1 MLAVVVVVTLVFS
14 AAVLALVRE
23 AAQLRQT
30 IARLERRVAAVELE
44 AATTVVIEPE
54 PEPEPTQPRPRN
66 LLVN

>member
-30 IARLERRVAAVELE
+30 IARLERRVAAVELD
-44 AATTVVIEPE
+44 AATTVVIE

>member
-1 MLAVVVVVTLVFS
+1 MLVVVVVVTLVFS

-54 PEPEPTQPRPRN
+54 PEPTQPRPRN

>member
-1 MLAVVVVVTLVFS
+1 VLAVVLGVTLVFS

-54 PEPEPTQPRPRN
+54 PEPTQPRPRN

>member
-54 PEPEPTQPRPRN
+54 PEQTQPRPRN

>member
-1 MLAVVVVVTLVFS
+1 MLVVVVVVTLVFS

-23 AAQLRQT
+23 AAQLRHT
-30 IARLERRVAAVELE
+30 IARLERRVAAVELD
-44 AATTVVIEPE
+44 AATTVVIE